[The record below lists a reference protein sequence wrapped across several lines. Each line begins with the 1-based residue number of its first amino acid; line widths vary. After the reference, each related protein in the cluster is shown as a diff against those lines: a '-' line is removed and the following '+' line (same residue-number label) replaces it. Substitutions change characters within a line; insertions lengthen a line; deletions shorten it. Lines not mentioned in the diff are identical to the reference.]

1 MTDAAQ
7 PSTGRDRKGP
17 APKIDTSVPHPAR
30 RYNYWLGGK
39 DNFAADRASGDRI
52 AQVMPTV
59 RVAVRE
65 NRRFQTRAVKFLAGE
80 AGISQFLDI
89 GTGIPAMDN
98 PHEVAQAIDPTC
110 RVAYVDNDPVVLAHS
125 RALLTSSAEGATA
138 YVEADVRAPEKILN
152 DPDVLATVDFSKPV
166 ALLMVALLHFIPE
179 EEAYDVV
186 STLRDALPSGS
197 YLAISHGTQ
206 DYLTPEQL
214 EMATAESASGR
225 HGGIWPRARD
235 QFARFFDGLELVPPG
250 IQPVAEWRAD
260 GETQPRPAAKDIAI
274 YGAVARLP

>member
-1 MTDAAQ
+1 MKDTAQ
-7 PSTGRDRKGP
+7 PSADRGRSGP

-39 DNFAADRASGDRI
+39 DNFAADRASGDQI

-59 RVAVRE
+59 RLAVME
-65 NRRFQTRAVKFLAGE
+65 NRRFQTRAVRFLAGA
-80 AGISQFLDI
+80 AGITQFLDI
-89 GTGIPAMDN
+89 GTGIPAFDN
-98 PHEVAQAIDPTC
+98 PHEVAQEINPIC

-125 RALLTSSAEGATA
+125 RALLNSSAEGVTA
-138 YVEADVRAPEKILN
+138 YVEADVRTPEKILN
-152 DPDVLATVDFSKPV
+152 DPEVLATLDFSKPV
-166 ALLMVALLHFIPE
+166 ALLMIALLHFIPDE
-179 EEAYDVV
+179 EVYDVV
-186 STLRDALPSGS
+186 STLRGALPSGS

-206 DYLTPEQL
+206 DYLTTRQA
-214 EMATAESASGR
+214 EMAAVEQASGR
-225 HGGIWPRARD
+225 HGGIFPRTRD

-260 GETQPRPAAKDIAI
+260 GESQPRPDAKDIAV